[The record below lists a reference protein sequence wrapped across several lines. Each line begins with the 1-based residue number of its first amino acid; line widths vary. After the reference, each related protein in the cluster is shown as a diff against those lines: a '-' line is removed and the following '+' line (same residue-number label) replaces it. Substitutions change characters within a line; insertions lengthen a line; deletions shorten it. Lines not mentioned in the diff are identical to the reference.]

1 MKFVIG
7 GVATIGFTQVVEADS
22 QEEAVKKVHDM
33 RVVDMSW
40 DYEEIEVIDEITEVA
55 NGHQR

>member
-1 MKFVIG
+1 MKFIIG

-40 DYEEIEVIDEITEVA
+40 DYEEIEVIDEITEVSS
-55 NGHQR
+55 